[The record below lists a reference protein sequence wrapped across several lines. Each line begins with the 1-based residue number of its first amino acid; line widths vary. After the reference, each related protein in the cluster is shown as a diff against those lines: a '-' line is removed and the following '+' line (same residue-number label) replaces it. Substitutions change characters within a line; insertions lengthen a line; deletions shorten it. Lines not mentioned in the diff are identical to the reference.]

1 MIIYFFGSF
10 TLRNKI
16 NSIRI
21 VLYADGMPGSIRAAL
36 ETVVE
41 ITDMRHI
48 PRSDISSMI
57 IELEA
62 DMRGDGGSGWMM
74 RDKAK

>member
-1 MIIYFFGSF
+1 
-10 TLRNKI
+10 
-16 NSIRI
+16 
-21 VLYADGMPGSIRAAL
+21 MPGSIRAAL

-48 PRSDISSMI
+48 PRSDISNMI

-62 DMRGDGGSGWMM
+62 DMRETAGAVG
-74 RDKAK
+74 R